1 MAAVSAQGSKAG
13 LITAVVVFV
22 IGFVVA
28 TIYAIYYNAQWAK
41 SQVDADHERTTRLQY
56 VTEAGVTNPEV
67 QKYVAAAKKPQA
79 AIDVVIAERNVLAKD
94 ISGAADT
101 PAAKADAS
109 TAASF
114 KYANDRLS
122 GAKIQGVTMPSDLAT
137 AIKNLSDAIVTV
149 SAERDKAQKD
159 AESANKTMVDTTSA
173 RDGLLQAKDAQIA
186 AVTADK
192 DKAIAEIEAW
202 RKEKG
207 ENITQIGTDADQ
219 KLKDVQAAAEKL
231 QTEITKRDAQIKQ
244 FTHEIDA
251 MRNRLP
257 ATHVNPNEAIVLQ
270 SDGVILS
277 APTQNTVFI
286 SVGQQQSVTLGLT
299 FEVYDK
305 AKGIP
310 TLGAGM
316 REGDM
321 PEGKASIEV
330 IHVLPAS
337 AECRVVKKALG
348 ETITEG
354 DLIMN
359 LVYDPHTHYKFMV
372 YGNFNLSNEGQP
384 TPADTDVLK
393 RLISQWG
400 GRLVNSVDTTTDF
413 VVLGA
418 EPVVPTL
425 SAEEQNDPPKVQQRD
440 AKQAALD
447 AYIEVQSS
455 AVKLGIPI
463 MNQNRFLYFIGY
475 FDQAG
480 R

>member
-1 MAAVSAQGSKAG
+1 MAAVSPQGSKTG
-13 LITAVVVFV
+13 LIVALVVFV

-41 SQVDADHERTTRLQY
+41 AQVDADHERTTRLQY
-56 VTEAGVTNPEV
+56 VNEADVTNPDI

-79 AIDVVIAERNVLAKD
+79 AINVVIAERSLLAKD
-94 ISGAADT
+94 ISG
-101 PAAKADAS
+101 KADMSS
-109 TAASF
+109 TQADAAAAAAL
-114 KYANDRLS
+114 KYASDHLAKVQGVTVPGDLS
-122 GAKIQGVTMPSDLAT
+122 GAIKSLA
-137 AIKNLSDAIVTV
+137 DAIVTV
-149 SAERDKAQKD
+149 DAERDKAQAD
-159 AESANKTMVDTTSA
+159 AKAAADAAAQTTAA
-173 RDGLLQAKDAQIA
+173 RDALLKAKDDQMAQIS
-186 AVTADK
+186 ADK

-207 ENITQIGTDADQ
+207 ESITQISADADQ
-219 KLKDVQAAAEKL
+219 KQKDLQAAADKL
-231 QTEITKRDAQIKQ
+231 QTEITKRDGQIKDLNKKL
-244 FTHEIDA
+244 DA
-251 MRNRLP
+251 VMRRLHD
-257 ATHVNPNEAIVLQ
+257 THVNTNEAIVQQ
-270 SDGVILS
+270 SDGNILS
-277 APTQNTVFI
+277 APTQDTVFI
-286 SVGQQQSVTLGLT
+286 NIGQQQSVTLGLT

-310 TLGAGM
+310 PLGDGM
-316 REGDM
+316 RDTEM

-337 AECRVVKKALG
+337 AECRVVKRALG

-359 LVYDPHTHYKFMV
+359 LVFDPHTHYKFMV
-372 YGNFNLSNEGQP
+372 YGNFDLSNEGTP
-384 TPADTDVLK
+384 SPADADVIK

-418 EPVVPTL
+418 EPVVPVL
-425 SAEEQNDPPKVQQRD
+425 SAEDQNDPPKVQKRD
-440 AKQAALD
+440 AMAAALD
-447 AYIEVQSS
+447 AYTAVQSK
-455 AVKLGIPI
+455 AVELGIPI

-475 FDQAG
+475 YDQAG